1 MSIVSFLD
9 HHFRFNQKSIISYTW
24 LNKLVHRYIICESFF
39 VLVQWDKTIIIKQV
53 VSLDFQGN
61 DMSSQ
66 VPNERRSRTQK
77 EIKQLIEERNS
88 VLSQY
93 YNLAKFTE
101 DHVNNLNDTRDLL
114 EEFCQE
120 LVDYMAI
127 GHFEIYRRIE
137 EGNERRDEITTLA
150 NKIMP
155 RINDTTQVAVAF
167 NDLFENASDLKDDVY
182 KQLPTYLAKL
192 GEELATRIDLEDQFI
207 DTLLKISDRPQ
218 LVAVSA

>member
-1 MSIVSFLD
+1 
-9 HHFRFNQKSIISYTW
+9 
-24 LNKLVHRYIICESFF
+24 
-39 VLVQWDKTIIIKQV
+39 
-53 VSLDFQGN
+53 
-61 DMSSQ
+61 MSSQ
-66 VPNERRSRTQK
+66 VTNERRSRTQK
-77 EIKQLIEERNS
+77 EIKQLIEERNT

-101 DHVNNLNDTRDLL
+101 DHINNLNDTRDLL

>member
-1 MSIVSFLD
+1 MST
-9 HHFRFNQKSIISYTW
+9 QA
-24 LNKLVHRYIICESFF
+24 
-39 VLVQWDKTIIIKQV
+39 
-53 VSLDFQGN
+53 
-61 DMSSQ
+61 
-66 VPNERRSRTQK
+66 PNERRSRTRK

-93 YNLAKFTE
+93 YNLAKLTDAPE
-101 DHVNNLNDTRDLL
+101 KDLNHTQELL
-114 EEFCQE
+114 EDFCQE

-150 NKIMP
+150 SKIMP
-155 RINDTTQVAVAF
+155 RINDTTQIAIAF
-167 NDLFENASDLKDDVY
+167 NDLFDNTSKLKDETY

-207 DTLLKISDRPQ
+207 NTLLAVSDKPK
-218 LVAVSA
+218 LAAVSA